1 MKAVHLAII
10 AACTVLVTG
19 CATVAPTPAPPARP
33 APEPPKPADAPP
45 PPPPPTAQPSV
56 LPPATPIPSAS
67 AREVA
72 DEARR
77 LTGMQKKYFTVF
89 KIDEAGSGL
98 KARANAIGVFDL
110 RRPPRGD
117 RLRLIVTQAS
127 SKPARLTV
135 GTYSVALDTVI
146 DFVETQTCRSAS
158 CAGKQQ
164 KFVRSLKKVYKIGL
178 SPRNEFYGGQDISL
192 ATPGTPGNY
201 RSAYSDVVV
210 TVRRITV
217 TPQGVGG

>member
-1 MKAVHLAII
+1 MKSVHFATLTACVGILA
-10 AACTVLVTG
+10 G
-19 CATVAPTPAPPARP
+19 CATI
-33 APEPPKPADAPP
+33 ESQAPP
-45 PPPPPTAQPSV
+45 PPPQAPAPPRSIDTGPPPPPPLPMPSTAPPAPTFPTASGKE
-56 LPPATPIPSAS
+56 L
-67 AREVA
+67 A

-98 KARANAIGVFDL
+98 KARDNAIGVFDL

-117 RLRLIVTQAS
+117 RLRLVVTQAS

-135 GTYSVALDTVI
+135 GTYNVALDTVI
-146 DFVETQTCRSAS
+146 DFVETQTCRSAA

-164 KFVRSLKKVYKIGL
+164 KFVRSLKKVYRIGL
-178 SPRNEFYGGQDISL
+178 SPRNEYYGGQDISL

-210 TVRRITV
+210 TVRRISV
-217 TPQGVGG
+217 TPQGG

>member
-1 MKAVHLAII
+1 MKSVHFAALTACAGILA
-10 AACTVLVTG
+10 G
-19 CATVAPTPAPPARP
+19 CATTESQAPLPPPRAPAPPRSI
-33 APEPPKPADAPP
+33 DTGPP
-45 PPPPPTAQPSV
+45 PPPPLPMPSTAPPAPTFPTASSKE
-56 LPPATPIPSAS
+56 L
-67 AREVA
+67 A

-77 LTGMQKKYFTVF
+77 LTTMQKKYFTVF

-98 KARANAIGVFDL
+98 KARDNAIGVFDL

-117 RLRLIVTQAS
+117 RLRLVVTQAA

-135 GTYSVALDTVI
+135 GTYNVALDTVI
-146 DFVETQTCRSAS
+146 DFVETQTCRSAA

-178 SPRNEFYGGQDISL
+178 SPRNEYYGGQDISL

-210 TVRRITV
+210 TVRRISV
-217 TPQGVGG
+217 TPQGG